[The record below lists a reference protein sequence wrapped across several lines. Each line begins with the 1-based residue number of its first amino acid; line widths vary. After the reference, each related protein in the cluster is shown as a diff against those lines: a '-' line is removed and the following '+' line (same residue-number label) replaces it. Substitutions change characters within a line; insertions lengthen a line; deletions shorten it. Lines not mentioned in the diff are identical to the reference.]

1 LSRAGVVNN
10 ERDCQT
16 IAMRIGE
23 FEINEPVPELKDPHM
38 LAVLRPWIDV
48 GSVGTLSLSRLER
61 YLRAKELGR
70 LARPGLFYDFTRY
83 RPRSFFNEGRREFSV
98 PNTIIR
104 YAAREEGPSL
114 IMVHLLEPHLYGEDF
129 TDSMLEVLKF
139 FGVKRYS
146 LVGGMYDMVPHTRPL
161 LVSGVSNGPNVEE
174 ENRMVRIRSSNYEG
188 PTTITQLIT
197 QEAIK
202 LGVETRIF
210 VVHLPQYFQ
219 VDEDFTGTARLM
231 EILCTLYRFPERLIE
246 LQRGREQYASLQDMI
261 NDTSGM
267 ASLLQRLEERYDREQ
282 QEQEPPP
289 PPLSP
294 QIEEFLKD
302 LDEGFSP
309 PS

>member
-1 LSRAGVVNN
+1 
-10 ERDCQT
+10 
-16 IAMRIGE
+16 
-23 FEINEPVPELKDPHM
+23 M
-38 LAVLRPWIDV
+38 LAALRPWIDV

-70 LARPGLFYDFTRY
+70 LIRPGLFYDFTRY

-246 LQRGREQYASLQDMI
+246 LQRGREQYASLQDMV

>member
-1 LSRAGVVNN
+1 
-10 ERDCQT
+10 
-16 IAMRIGE
+16 MRIGE

-246 LQRGREQYASLQDMI
+246 LQRGREQYASLQDMV